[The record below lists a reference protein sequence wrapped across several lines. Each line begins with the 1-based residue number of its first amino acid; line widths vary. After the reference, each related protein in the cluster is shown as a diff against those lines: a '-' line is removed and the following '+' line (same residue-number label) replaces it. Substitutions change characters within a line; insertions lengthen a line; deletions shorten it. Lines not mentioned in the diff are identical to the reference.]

1 MWAISARSSTLGGRK
16 TVIPSV
22 NMFINTLG
30 GVQCLGLGSLGSKG
44 RGRTCGVRLKS
55 EGSFAGIVCAPKMR
69 WFSIDICIIHN
80 EAKYPKRC
88 SHHLSRIEAKQGRFV
103 EFLWGRFS

>member
-44 RGRTCGVRLKS
+44 RGQTCGVRLKS

-88 SHHLSRIEAKQGRFV
+88 SHHLSRIEAKRGRFV